1 MVPKIRNDLE
11 PHYQLHTICTK
22 LLREVGEYWTSF
34 VLKEALLTFGLFK
47 EKVHRRYPS
56 QRTTA
61 PQGRMESSNDPASC
75 CRVLTIT
82 CCLGQG
88 ALHKAALPTVHA
100 MGDLFPASP
109 GAADGAAAQVCSTE
123 RHHSFF
129 QENVWSFRCCYISVM
144 VLNDATILPCQP
156 GGLSRDADRGN
167 YPKIQHSR
175 RCPSLTLWHC
185 AL

>member
-156 GGLSRDADRGN
+156 GGL
-167 YPKIQHSR
+167 
-175 RCPSLTLWHC
+175 
-185 AL
+185 